1 VAGNP
6 PDSTEFERHADRGDD
21 GPTEDQGIDPRA
33 ADTWV
38 GSGAA
43 ADLLSVVAGTFLP
56 VEQYR
61 GFAGRISDRIEA
73 FADEIAGRA
82 EAAAGAVGAGGLSGR
97 ETQPAYG
104 EPPEMT
110 TLSLRPAQPDYKL
123 AEGQGILA
131 SPHPIPA
138 AKPDQNR
145 DGDAAGSD
153 RVPDGDE
160 ILEAVSERV
169 YELLMEEMEQS
180 FDSR

>member
-1 VAGNP
+1 VAAQP
-6 PDSTEFERHADRGDD
+6 PDEPERPDD
-21 GPTEDQGIDPRA
+21 DQGIDPAA
-33 ADTWV
+33 ADTWI
-38 GSGAA
+38 GSGAG

-56 VEQYR
+56 AEEFR
-61 GFAGRISDRIEA
+61 GFAGRISDRLEG

-82 EAAAGAVGAGGLSGR
+82 ETPAPPA
-97 ETQPAYG
+97 QPQRGYG

-123 AEGQGILA
+123 AEGEGVVVAPGPVPSAQAGG
-131 SPHPIPA
+131 
-138 AKPDQNR
+138 NR
-145 DGDAAGSD
+145 DADAAGID

-180 FDSR
+180 FESR